1 MSAEALSAD
10 VALGHQRT
18 EEGDRRRKAL
28 KAAKQKERR
37 EARQREAETGGSSGN
52 SGRGVDLG
60 EVDE

>member
-1 MSAEALSAD
+1 MSAD

-37 EARQREAETGGSSGN
+37 EARQREAEEGSGSRS
-52 SGRGVDLG
+52 SGRGVNLG
-60 EVDE
+60 DVDE